1 MVTGFLTQITRL
13 LFVVRLVPWYNI
25 YGGIEMRLRIDTNKD
40 GTKNYYVLES
50 FRTDNKKTTTRIVK
64 KLGSHSQL
72 LTEHDDPEAWAR
84 EVVAEMNRQ
93 ANEGKRK
100 IMVPFSESEIIE
112 KNSDRLF
119 GGGYLFLQKLF
130 HQLRL
135 DYICKKISADYGHA
149 FNLAE
154 ILGHLVYSRVL
165 NPASKLATYEYAQ
178 SFLEKPRYS
187 LADVYRALEIIGCE
201 KDSIQADLYKFSKKL
216 GKRND
221 RVLYY
226 DCTNYYFEIEHE
238 SGLRQYGPSKEH
250 RPNPI
255 VEMGLFMDGDGIPL
269 AFCIHS
275 GNTNEQITLK
285 PLEKQILTDFNHS
298 KFIVCTDAGLSSTTN
313 RKFNNVGER
322 AFITTQSIKKMKE
335 LQKDWAL
342 SSKGWKLPGSDK
354 SYDLDAILASEK
366 QSEEYHQ
373 SIFYKEEWFNE
384 DGIEQKFIVT
394 FSLKYRNYQ
403 RKIREE
409 QIARAQKALTSSVNI
424 DRKKQTDYKRF
435 IFKAA
440 VTGEGEI
447 AEKAVYGLD
456 EKKIKEEER
465 YDGFYAVATNLE
477 DAAEAIIK
485 INRRRWEIEEC
496 FRIMKHEFSARP
508 VYLRKD
514 LRIEAHF
521 TVCFLALVIFR
532 YLEKRLKNQFTCE
545 QITDGLRKMKFL
557 KIKDTGYTPAYTR
570 NDFTDALH
578 EAFGFRTDYEIMQ
591 KSVMRKIIAETKK
604 M

>member
-1 MVTGFLTQITRL
+1 M
-13 LFVVRLVPWYNI
+13 
-25 YGGIEMRLRIDTNKD
+25 
-40 GTKNYYVLES
+40 
-50 FRTDNKKTTTRIVK
+50 
-64 KLGSHSQL
+64 
-72 LTEHDDPEAWAR
+72 
-84 EVVAEMNRQ
+84 
-93 ANEGKRK
+93 
-100 IMVPFSESEIIE
+100 
-112 KNSDRLF
+112 
-119 GGGYLFLQKLF
+119 
-130 HQLRL
+130 
-135 DYICKKISADYGHA
+135 
-149 FNLAE
+149 
-154 ILGHLVYSRVL
+154 
-165 NPASKLATYEYAQ
+165 
-178 SFLEKPRYS
+178 
-187 LADVYRALEIIGCE
+187 
-201 KDSIQADLYKFSKKL
+201 
-216 GKRND
+216 
-221 RVLYY
+221 
-226 DCTNYYFEIEHE
+226 
-238 SGLRQYGPSKEH
+238 
-250 RPNPI
+250 
-255 VEMGLFMDGDGIPL
+255 
-269 AFCIHS
+269 
-275 GNTNEQITLK
+275 

>member
-1 MVTGFLTQITRL
+1 
-13 LFVVRLVPWYNI
+13 
-25 YGGIEMRLRIDTNKD
+25 MRLRIDTNKD

-72 LTEHDDPEAWAR
+72 LTEHGDPEVWAR

-335 LQKDWAL
+335 LQKDWTL

-373 SIFYKEEWFNE
+373 SIIFYKEEWFNE

-394 FSLKYRNYQ
+394 FSLKCRNYQ